1 MLACVSVIIPCY
13 RCADTLG
20 RAVDSVLRQTQPAA
34 EIILVEDC
42 SSDGGATLAAMYAL
56 AADAQGKVRV
66 SIVVLERNS
75 GPGGARNA
83 GWEIAQEN
91 YIAFLDADDSWHP
104 RKLEFQLAWM
114 QAHPEARL
122 TAGRSALL
130 AAGQLPHD
138 FVLPASARLVSGAAL
153 LRSNC
158 FPTRTVMLRRDVK
171 LRFDPAKR
179 YAEDYLLWLRVVLSG
194 MPSYV
199 IDLPLAYTYK
209 AEYGASGLTANLWKM
224 EKGEID
230 AYLQVYA
237 DRLISKLACYALV
250 FYSLLRYLRRLL
262 LSAVKRSTP

>member
-1 MLACVSVIIPCY
+1 VLARVSVIIPCY
-13 RCADTLG
+13 RCTNTIG
-20 RAVDSVLRQTQPAA
+20 RAVDSVLRQTRSST

-42 SSDGGATLAAMYAL
+42 STDDGATLAVLYAL
-56 AADAQGKVRV
+56 KAAQGDVQIL
-66 SIVVLERNS
+66 IVVMERNA

-83 GWEIAQEN
+83 GWAMAQGD

-104 RKLEFQLAWM
+104 RKLEVQLAWM
-114 QAHPEARL
+114 QAHPVARL

-130 AAGQLPHD
+130 TAGQSPHD
-138 FVLPASARLVSGAAL
+138 FVLPATARLVSGAAL

-224 EKGEID
+224 ELGEID
-230 AYLQVYA
+230 TYLQACA
-237 DRLISKLACYALV
+237 DGLISKLACYALV
-250 FYSLLRYLRRLL
+250 FYSLLKFVRRLVL
-262 LSAVKRSTP
+262 CAVKRSTPQ